1 MALPSLMLATQQPR
15 EFSNTWDS
23 PPNKRLIPELRQP
36 DAPKHISLRSQSLP
50 CHLTL
55 KPAAAL
61 FGSRQ
66 ICNFSGFIFG
76 FAGSCSCRIS
86 PPSPFPKKR
95 IFLAER
101 GARQRDQWIL
111 LARHP
116 WSEGGTRAEC
126 WRGRPGASL
135 SGPHPPTDRPRPDPG
150 SEANG
155 GAAEPPAARQ
165 DLLGFEAARSTS
177 RCPAEPCRPRRPAAA
192 RAGSGDLATSE
203 RTSPPD
209 PTRTGGPGDVSRPRD
224 PPGLLPGKS
233 APGDRPPPSDGISG
247 LAGPLLAV
255 AGRSAAHLR
264 QECVGGRAMNDI
276 GDYIGSNV
284 EISWLPNLDDLMK
297 GYARNF
303 RPGIGGPPVNV
314 ALAIEVTSIDHIS
327 EVNMEYTMT
336 VFLHQS
342 WRDDRLSYNHTNETL
357 GLDSR
362 FVDKLWVPDTFIVN
376 AKSAWFHDI
385 TVENKLIRLQPDGV
399 ILYSIRITSTVACD
413 MDLTKYP
420 MDEQECMLD
429 LESYGYSSEDI
440 VYHWSENQDEIHGLD
455 KLQLAQFTIT
465 SYRFTREIMN
475 FKSGQFPR
483 LSLHFHL
490 RRNRGVYI
498 IQSYVPS
505 ILLVAMSWVSFWISQ
520 SAVPARV
527 SLGITTVLTMT
538 TLMVSA
544 RSSLP
549 RASAIKAL
557 DVYFWIC
564 YVFVFAA
571 LVEYAFA
578 HFNADYMKKQ
588 KDKLRSSRQAGEVN
602 VKNAIVMFSLSIA
615 GVNQELAVSNRHHKA
630 PKNPPCSFGSVEVET
645 GETKKRQEAKSEKK
659 SGLKSLFKPIDADT
673 IDIYA
678 RAVFPAAFAAVNI
691 IYWVAYTM

>member
-1 MALPSLMLATQQPR
+1 MTWSLDKL
-15 EFSNTWDS
+15 
-23 PPNKRLIPELRQP
+23 
-36 DAPKHISLRSQSLP
+36 
-50 CHLTL
+50 
-55 KPAAAL
+55 
-61 FGSRQ
+61 
-66 ICNFSGFIFG
+66 
-76 FAGSCSCRIS
+76 
-86 PPSPFPKKR
+86 
-95 IFLAER
+95 
-101 GARQRDQWIL
+101 
-111 LARHP
+111 
-116 WSEGGTRAEC
+116 
-126 WRGRPGASL
+126 
-135 SGPHPPTDRPRPDPG
+135 
-150 SEANG
+150 
-155 GAAEPPAARQ
+155 
-165 DLLGFEAARSTS
+165 
-177 RCPAEPCRPRRPAAA
+177 
-192 RAGSGDLATSE
+192 
-203 RTSPPD
+203 
-209 PTRTGGPGDVSRPRD
+209 
-224 PPGLLPGKS
+224 
-233 APGDRPPPSDGISG
+233 
-247 LAGPLLAV
+247 
-255 AGRSAAHLR
+255 
-264 QECVGGRAMNDI
+264 AMNDI
-276 GDYIGSNV
+276 GDYIGSNI

-314 ALAIEVTSIDHIS
+314 ALAIEVASIDHIS

-362 FVDKLWVPDTFIVN
+362 FVDKLWLPDTFIVN
-376 AKSAWFHDI
+376 AKSAWFHDV

-399 ILYSIRITSTVACD
+399 ILYSIRVTSTVACD

-440 VYHWSENQDEIHGLD
+440 VYHWSENQDQIHGLD

-630 PKNPPCSFGSVEVET
+630 PKTQPGSLGSVEVET

-659 SGLKSLFKPIDADT
+659 GGLKSLFKPIDADT

-678 RAVFPAAFAAVNI
+678 RAVFPAAFAAVNV

>member
-1 MALPSLMLATQQPR
+1 MEFLTWILPSLVLLCTQQHR
-15 EFSNTWDS
+15 C
-23 PPNKRLIPELRQP
+23 
-36 DAPKHISLRSQSLP
+36 IS
-50 CHLTL
+50 
-55 KPAAAL
+55 
-61 FGSRQ
+61 
-66 ICNFSGFIFG
+66 
-76 FAGSCSCRIS
+76 
-86 PPSPFPKKR
+86 
-95 IFLAER
+95 
-101 GARQRDQWIL
+101 
-111 LARHP
+111 
-116 WSEGGTRAEC
+116 
-126 WRGRPGASL
+126 
-135 SGPHPPTDRPRPDPG
+135 
-150 SEANG
+150 
-155 GAAEPPAARQ
+155 
-165 DLLGFEAARSTS
+165 
-177 RCPAEPCRPRRPAAA
+177 
-192 RAGSGDLATSE
+192 
-203 RTSPPD
+203 
-209 PTRTGGPGDVSRPRD
+209 
-224 PPGLLPGKS
+224 
-233 APGDRPPPSDGISG
+233 
-247 LAGPLLAV
+247 
-255 AGRSAAHLR
+255 
-264 QECVGGRAMNDI
+264 AMNDI
-276 GDYIGSNV
+276 GDYTGSNI

-362 FVDKLWVPDTFIVN
+362 FVDKLWLPDTFIVN
-376 AKSAWFHDI
+376 AKSAWFHDV

-429 LESYGYSSEDI
+429 LESC
-440 VYHWSENQDEIHGLD
+440 
-455 KLQLAQFTIT
+455 
-465 SYRFTREIMN
+465 
-475 FKSGQFPR
+475 
-483 LSLHFHL
+483 
-490 RRNRGVYI
+490 
-498 IQSYVPS
+498 
-505 ILLVAMSWVSFWISQ
+505 
-520 SAVPARV
+520 
-527 SLGITTVLTMT
+527 ITTVLTMT

-588 KDKLRSSRQAGEVN
+588 KDKMKASRQSGEIN
-602 VKNAIVMFSLSIA
+602 VKNAIVLFSLSIA
-615 GVNQELAVSNRHHKA
+615 GVNQELAISNRQHRA
-630 PKNPPCSFGSVEVET
+630 PKTLPGSYGSVEVET
-645 GETKKRQEAKSEKK
+645 GETKKQQETKLEKK

-678 RAVFPAAFAAVNI
+678 RAVFPAAFAAVNV
-691 IYWVAYTM
+691 IYWVAYTIKNSAQYPVNNIKMKEAMIYEHQLAPQQVDRISLEKRTCKFHLLLHWNLA

>member
-1 MALPSLMLATQQPR
+1 MGVL
-15 EFSNTWDS
+15 
-23 PPNKRLIPELRQP
+23 LRIWP
-36 DAPKHISLRSQSLP
+36 
-50 CHLTL
+50 
-55 KPAAAL
+55 
-61 FGSRQ
+61 
-66 ICNFSGFIFG
+66 
-76 FAGSCSCRIS
+76 
-86 PPSPFPKKR
+86 
-95 IFLAER
+95 
-101 GARQRDQWIL
+101 
-111 LARHP
+111 
-116 WSEGGTRAEC
+116 
-126 WRGRPGASL
+126 
-135 SGPHPPTDRPRPDPG
+135 
-150 SEANG
+150 
-155 GAAEPPAARQ
+155 
-165 DLLGFEAARSTS
+165 
-177 RCPAEPCRPRRPAAA
+177 
-192 RAGSGDLATSE
+192 
-203 RTSPPD
+203 
-209 PTRTGGPGDVSRPRD
+209 
-224 PPGLLPGKS
+224 
-233 APGDRPPPSDGISG
+233 
-247 LAGPLLAV
+247 PLLLLLCAPQHTC
-255 AGRSAAHLR
+255 A
-264 QECVGGRAMNDI
+264 RAMNDI
-276 GDYIGSNV
+276 GDYIGSNI
-284 EISWLPNLDDLMK
+284 EISWLPNLDDLMQ

-314 ALAIEVTSIDHIS
+314 ALAIEVASIDHIS

-362 FVDKLWVPDTFIVN
+362 FVDKLWLPDTFIVN
-376 AKSAWFHDI
+376 AKSAWFHDV

-440 VYHWSENQDEIHGLD
+440 VYRWSENQDQIHGLD

-465 SYRFTREIMN
+465 NYRFAAEVMN
-475 FKSGQFPR
+475 FKSAGQFPR

-588 KDKLRSSRQAGEVN
+588 KDKLKTSRPAGEVN
-602 VKNAIVMFSLSIA
+602 VKNAIVMFSLSVA
-615 GVNQELAVSNRHHKA
+615 GVSQELAVSNRPRRA
-630 PKNPPCSFGSVEVET
+630 PKNLPGALGSGEVEM
-645 GETKKRQEAKSEKK
+645 GQNKQQQQGAKPEKPT
-659 SGLKSLFKPIDADT
+659 GLKSLFKPIDADT

-678 RAVFPAAFAAVNI
+678 RAVFPAAFAAVNV

>member
-1 MALPSLMLATQQPR
+1 MSLGTAGAGGEEPRRVAGAGRGREGRRNGQGWLRPCPWSQGDRQPWARLTCRPRASLPCSQPPNSGSEMEALAWLLPPLVLLCAQQHRYTSTGWGRLAHPEKYPEFPKPRVKMGAGERTRGWTAEGASKGPEPSLARQPPGTGPRSFRGDSKRLPSLLFPTLPTPDGNS
-15 EFSNTWDS
+15 EVLS
-23 PPNKRLIPELRQP
+23 RLGQWLGPYWSSRCSDLELQ
-36 DAPKHISLRSQSLP
+36 
-50 CHLTL
+50 
-55 KPAAAL
+55 
-61 FGSRQ
+61 
-66 ICNFSGFIFG
+66 
-76 FAGSCSCRIS
+76 
-86 PPSPFPKKR
+86 
-95 IFLAER
+95 
-101 GARQRDQWIL
+101 
-111 LARHP
+111 
-116 WSEGGTRAEC
+116 
-126 WRGRPGASL
+126 
-135 SGPHPPTDRPRPDPG
+135 
-150 SEANG
+150 
-155 GAAEPPAARQ
+155 
-165 DLLGFEAARSTS
+165 ARS
-177 RCPAEPCRPRRPAAA
+177 A
-192 RAGSGDLATSE
+192 LSE
-203 RTSPPD
+203 RQQLSL
-209 PTRTGGPGDVSRPRD
+209 G
-224 PPGLLPGKS
+224 PGKS
-233 APGDRPPPSDGISG
+233 NRPRKRRVYLQPPLRVLSTTLGSEPG
-247 LAGPLLAV
+247 
-255 AGRSAAHLR
+255 
-264 QECVGGRAMNDI
+264 AMNDI

-284 EISWLPNLDDLMK
+284 EISWLPNLDDLME

-314 ALAIEVTSIDHIS
+314 ALALEVASIDHIS

-342 WRDDRLSYNHTNETL
+342 WRDGRLSYNHTNETL

-362 FVDKLWVPDTFIVN
+362 FVDKLWLPDTFIVN
-376 AKSAWFHDI
+376 AKSAWFHDV
-385 TVENKLIRLQPDGV
+385 TVENKLIRLQPNGV

-413 MDLTKYP
+413 MDLSKYP

-440 VYHWSENQDEIHGLD
+440 VYYWSENQEQIHGLD

-465 SYRFTREIMN
+465 NYQFTTELMN
-475 FKSGQFPR
+475 FKSAGQFPR
-483 LSLHFHL
+483 LSLHFNL

-498 IQSYVPS
+498 IQSYMPS

-588 KDKLRSSRQAGEVN
+588 KAKLKVTKQSSEIN
-602 VKNAIVMFSLSIA
+602 VKNAIVLFSLSAA
-615 GVNQELAVSNRHHKA
+615 GINQELAISHRQHRIPGNLMGSYR
-630 PKNPPCSFGSVEVET
+630 SVEVET
-645 GETKKRQEAKSEKK
+645 GEMKKQEGTTAGKK
-659 SGLKSLFKPIDADT
+659 GGLRSFFKPIDADT
-673 IDIYA
+673 IDVYA
-678 RAVFPAAFAAVNI
+678 RAVFPAAFAAVNV